1 MNKVRVLVAKMFDHE
16 CGFSVG
22 NVNQTDLRSV
32 KTLSEEV
39 KAISPK
45 RSSTPAHVWQMG
57 ENENI
62 QNLSRPSRNVFLAIA
77 NLFVKAS
84 HLLFQKVWVVESS
97 ANEAATT
104 VLPFLPHFDRKRI
117 TKIMFYLIDVELK
130 YGPMFI
136 AKNIIP
142 SFFEAK
148 RKGATA
154 RGDNPVSDEYLEFL
168 ALTGKASHFH
178 IFDTDTP
185 HYAGRS
191 FDGGMRQF
199 NRFDFIHKDQ

>member
-1 MNKVRVLVAKMFDHE
+1 MKQTRVLVAKMFDHE

-97 ANEAATT
+97 ANEADTT
-104 VLPFLPHFDRKRI
+104 VLPFLPHFDRKRT
-117 TKIMFYLIDVELK
+117 TKIMFYLTDVELK
-130 YGPMFI
+130 HGPKFI

-148 RKGATA
+148 RKVATA
-154 RGDNPVSDEYLEFL
+154 RGDNLVSDEYLEFL

-178 IFDTDTP
+178 IFDTNIP
-185 HYAGRS
+185 HYAGRP
-191 FDGGMRQF
+191 FDGGMRQII
-199 NRFDFIHKDQ
+199 RFDFIHKDQ

>member
-97 ANEAATT
+97 ANEADTT
-104 VLPFLPHFDRKRI
+104 VLPFLPHFDRKRT
-117 TKIMFYLIDVELK
+117 TKIMFYLTDVELK
-130 YGPMFI
+130 HGPKFI

-148 RKGATA
+148 RKVATA
-154 RGDNPVSDEYLEFL
+154 RGDNLVSDEYLEFL
-168 ALTGKASHFH
+168 ALTGKAGHFH
-178 IFDTDTP
+178 IFDTNIP
-185 HYAGRS
+185 HYAGRP
-191 FDGGMRQF
+191 FDGGMRQII
-199 NRFDFIHKDQ
+199 RFDFIHKDQ

>member
-1 MNKVRVLVAKMFDHE
+1 MFDHE

-22 NVNQTDLRSV
+22 DVNQTDLRSL

-39 KAISPK
+39 KAVFPK

-77 NLFVKAS
+77 NLFVKAP

-97 ANEAATT
+97 ANEADTT
-104 VLPFLPHFDRKRI
+104 VLPFLPHFDRKRT
-117 TKIMFYLIDVELK
+117 TKIMFYLTDVELK
-130 YGPMFI
+130 HGPKFI

-148 RKGATA
+148 RKVATA
-154 RGDNPVSDEYLEFL
+154 RGDNLVSDEYLEFL
-168 ALTGKASHFH
+168 ALTGKAGHFH
-178 IFDTDTP
+178 IFDTNIP

-191 FDGGMRQF
+191 FDGGMRQII
-199 NRFDFIHKDQ
+199 RFDFIHKDQ